1 VKAIEVLPKLTK
13 EVLQRIEA
21 IFSSEPVGKR
31 NAKDF
36 QPEKNRRR
44 DVLQY

>member
-1 VKAIEVLPKLTK
+1 MPKLTK